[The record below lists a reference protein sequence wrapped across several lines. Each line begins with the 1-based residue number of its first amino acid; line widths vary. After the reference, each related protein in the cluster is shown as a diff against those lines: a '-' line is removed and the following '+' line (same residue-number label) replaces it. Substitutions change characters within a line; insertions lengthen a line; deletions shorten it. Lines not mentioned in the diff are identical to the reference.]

1 MALKI
6 VVVPPIPM
14 ASVRTAT
21 SVKAGAFAK
30 SASRVA
36 EVLPQSFDPTR
47 YGPDADHVKV

>member
-21 SVKAGAFAK
+21 GVKAG
-30 SASRVA
+30 
-36 EVLPQSFDPTR
+36 LLQSPR
-47 YGPDADHVKV
+47 AA